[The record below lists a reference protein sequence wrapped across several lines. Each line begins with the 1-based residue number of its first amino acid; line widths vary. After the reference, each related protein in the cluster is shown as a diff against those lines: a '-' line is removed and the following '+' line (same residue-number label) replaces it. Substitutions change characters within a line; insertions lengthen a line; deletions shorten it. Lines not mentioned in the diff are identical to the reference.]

1 VDWQNDRS
9 KWEKF
14 SLAVKKGGLIL
25 YRYQSKTNGAGVYSH
40 GMRQRFSFRVG
51 QYTTVFQAEAYAI
64 QPCAVENIER
74 GYWRRNI
81 YVLSNS
87 QTAVKA
93 LENCKIIE
101 SLSGT
106 ATSP

>member
-1 VDWQNDRS
+1 MSGNTIPS
-9 KWEKF
+9 
-14 SLAVKKGGLIL
+14 AALIL
-25 YRYQSKTNGAGVYSH
+25 CP
-40 GMRQRFSFRVG
+40 

-87 QTAVKA
+87 QAAVKA